1 MTRAYSES
9 YLSDA
14 KDRLSQ
20 FFDYLIKDCGMKADW
35 VASIFLSS
43 RYAEQFERGT
53 PAILAGMSGIELAR
67 VVVEATYKKKKL
79 PEPRYSEGLS
89 PEYWAGWALA
99 EYQWYSGM
107 RFKDI
112 FERVKL
118 SEIIPMYSVYHEM
131 DISKFIETMDER
143 CSTALSECRLKKLR
157 ESRLYALP
165 CAVMFAL
172 GAYIVVSS
180 GSRGGLL
187 ALIVTV
193 LSFVFFNA
201 KSGKQRVNDIDK
213 AQAQTIYKLSRVI
226 GCSMEDLLEKPME

>member
-43 RYAEQFERGT
+43 GYAEQFERGN

-89 PEYWAGWALA
+89 PEYW
-99 EYQWYSGM
+99 
-107 RFKDI
+107 
-112 FERVKL
+112 
-118 SEIIPMYSVYHEM
+118 
-131 DISKFIETMDER
+131 
-143 CSTALSECRLKKLR
+143 
-157 ESRLYALP
+157 
-165 CAVMFAL
+165 
-172 GAYIVVSS
+172 
-180 GSRGGLL
+180 GLVNGND
-187 ALIVTV
+187 LI
-193 LSFVFFNA
+193 
-201 KSGKQRVNDIDK
+201 
-213 AQAQTIYKLSRVI
+213 
-226 GCSMEDLLEKPME
+226 

>member
-1 MTRAYSES
+1 MTHAYSEF

-20 FFDYLIKDCGMKADW
+20 FFDYLINDCGMKADW

-43 RYAEQFERGT
+43 RYAEQFERGN
-53 PAILAGMSGIELAR
+53 PAILAGMSGSELGRA
-67 VVVEATYKKKKL
+67 VVKTTYKKKKL
-79 PEPRYSEGLS
+79 PEPGYAEGLS

-157 ESRLYALP
+157 ESRGLSQAEL
-165 CAVMFAL
+165 AKIS
-172 GAYIVVSS
+172 GVSLRS
-180 GSRGGLL
+180 
-187 ALIVTV
+187 IQMYE
-193 LSFVFFNA
+193 
-201 KSGKQRVNDIDK
+201 QRVNDIDK
-213 AQAQTIYKLSRVI
+213 AQAQTVYKLSRVI
-226 GCSMEDLLEKPME
+226 GCAMEDLLEKPME

>member
-1 MTRAYSES
+1 MTRAYNES

-20 FFDYLIKDCGMKADW
+20 FFDYLINDCGMKADW

-43 RYAEQFERGT
+43 GYAEQFERGN

-67 VVVEATYKKKKL
+67 AVVEATYKKKKL

-99 EYQWYSGM
+99 EYQWHSGK

-112 FERVKL
+112 FEHVKL

-131 DISKFIETMDER
+131 DISKFIETMDEK
-143 CSTALSECRLKKLR
+143 CATALPECRLKKMR
-157 ESRLYALP
+157 ESRGLSQSELAKIS
-165 CAVMFAL
+165 
-172 GAYIVVSS
+172 GVSLRS
-180 GSRGGLL
+180 
-187 ALIVTV
+187 IQMYE
-193 LSFVFFNA
+193 
-201 KSGKQRVNDIDK
+201 QRVNDIDK

>member
-43 RYAEQFERGT
+43 GYAEQFERGN

-89 PEYWAGWALA
+89 PEYWAGWAVA
-99 EYQWYSGM
+99 EYQWYSGK
-107 RFKDI
+107 RFRDI
-112 FERVKL
+112 FEHVKL

-131 DISKFIETMDER
+131 DVSKFIETMDEK
-143 CSTALSECRLKKLR
+143 CAAALPEGRLKKLR
-157 ESRLYALP
+157 ESRGLSQAEL
-165 CAVMFAL
+165 AKIS
-172 GAYIVVSS
+172 GVSLRS
-180 GSRGGLL
+180 
-187 ALIVTV
+187 IQMYE
-193 LSFVFFNA
+193 
-201 KSGKQRVNDIDK
+201 QRVNDIDK

-226 GCSMEDLLEKPME
+226 GCVMEDLLEKPME

>member
-1 MTRAYSES
+1 MTPAYEEM
-9 YLSDA
+9 YLNDA
-14 KDRLSQ
+14 MCAMGEML
-20 FFDYLIKDCGMKADW
+20 DYAVHDCGCDGDLFFTQ
-35 VASIFLSS
+35 FLSS
-43 RYAEQFERGT
+43 GVAEQFERGN

-157 ESRLYALP
+157 ESRGLSQAEL
-165 CAVMFAL
+165 AK
-172 GAYIVVSS
+172 IS
-180 GSRGGLL
+180 GVGLRS
-187 ALIVTV
+187 IQMYE
-193 LSFVFFNA
+193 
-201 KSGKQRVNDIDK
+201 QRVNDIDK

>member
-1 MTRAYSES
+1 
-9 YLSDA
+9 
-14 KDRLSQ
+14 
-20 FFDYLIKDCGMKADW
+20 MKADW

-43 RYAEQFERGT
+43 GYAEQFERGN

-143 CSTALSECRLKKLR
+143 CSTALSECRLKSCGKAADSPKRSLR
-157 ESRLYALP
+157 RFPASAFDP
-165 CAVMFAL
+165 SKCTSS
-172 GAYIVVSS
+172 VSTTLTKPRRRRS
-180 GSRGGLL
+180 
-187 ALIVTV
+187 T
-193 LSFVFFNA
+193 NC
-201 KSGKQRVNDIDK
+201 RV
-213 AQAQTIYKLSRVI
+213 
-226 GCSMEDLLEKPME
+226 